1 MALFRRRIPASEAAA
16 SDPAAPGATG
26 SGTAEPA
33 AAAPEGVPP
42 LATAA
47 TVRTGMRPADR
58 DEAVREL
65 AAALHGA
72 GRVTDLEGF
81 LADVAAREAQMPTGM
96 PGRVGLPHARSAHV
110 TAPALA
116 VGTVPGGV
124 DWGGPDGDAVLVFLI
139 AAPEGGG
146 EAHMTILASLARR
159 LMHAEFRD
167 ALLQAPDAAAVAE
180 IVNRE
185 VSAP

>member
-1 MALFRRRIPASEAAA
+1 MALFRRRTPASEAAA

-33 AAAPEGVPP
+33 AASEGAPP
-42 LATAA
+42 LATET

-65 AAALHGA
+65 AAALHED